1 MKTFKEIYEKGNLP
15 DVGEMIA
22 FEDNITINKKKFEP
36 NTEFEVI
43 MNDGSQIEIKKGKYK
58 IFLSYKELVNYG
70 YYLV

>member
-22 FEDNITINKKKFEP
+22 FEDNITINKKRFEP